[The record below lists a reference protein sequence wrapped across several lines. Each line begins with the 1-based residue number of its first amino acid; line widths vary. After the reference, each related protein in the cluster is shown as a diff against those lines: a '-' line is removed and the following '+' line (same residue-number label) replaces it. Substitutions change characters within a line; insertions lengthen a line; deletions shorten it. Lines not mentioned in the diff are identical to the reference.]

1 MRPGGDPAPSFTTSI
16 EPHPWVHHHSWSVTI
31 AIRVPGRN
39 IPVILTVMNNHRC
52 GATVGAVA
60 AADRILDVKA
70 YEA

>member
-1 MRPGGDPAPSFTTSI
+1 
-16 EPHPWVHHHSWSVTI
+16 VTI